1 MDLKGLKET
10 TSVFSTIRSTKI
22 KPKNAVLTMAMKLDN
37 RFFILRNTKN
47 LPSGP
52 YLTKLSYVQK
62 LKFRADK
69 VEFEVNNIN
78 KCAVSW
84 TDQVSIG
91 PLLFASTFVLVG
103 DHYQLPPLVQ
113 VSIYTFFDIPLFFSC
128 SFSIIVVLMKAE
140 YRG

>member
-1 MDLKGLKET
+1 MISQFLPIVLSG
-10 TSVFSTIRSTKI
+10 
-22 KPKNAVLTMAMKLDN
+22 NAVLTMAMELDSK
-37 RFFILRNTKN
+37 FFILRNTKN

-52 YLTKLSYVQK
+52 YLTKSSYVQK
-62 LKFRADK
+62 LKVRVGK
-69 VEFEVNNIN
+69 VEFEVNNIK
-78 KCAVSW
+78 KCVVFC

-128 SFSIIVVLMKAE
+128 SFSIIVVLVKSE